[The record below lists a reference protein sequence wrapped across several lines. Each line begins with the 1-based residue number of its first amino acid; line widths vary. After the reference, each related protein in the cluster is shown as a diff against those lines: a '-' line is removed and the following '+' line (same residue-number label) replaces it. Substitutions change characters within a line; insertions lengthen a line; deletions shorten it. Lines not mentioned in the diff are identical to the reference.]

1 LGTNKHQW
9 AVQSLLEL
17 IKLAAIETT
26 SSSALIRVGPALVA
40 WNHPGIVTSEF

>member
-1 LGTNKHQW
+1 
-9 AVQSLLEL
+9 VQSLLEL

-40 WNHPGIVTSEF
+40 WNYPGIITSEF